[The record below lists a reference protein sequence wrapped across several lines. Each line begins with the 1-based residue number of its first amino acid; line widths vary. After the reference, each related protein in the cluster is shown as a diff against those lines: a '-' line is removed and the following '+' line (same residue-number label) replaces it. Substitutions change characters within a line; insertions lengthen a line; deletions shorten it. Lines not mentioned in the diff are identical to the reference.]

1 MQEKLTGAAHGKEI
15 AIHCAA
21 DRGSLAVELQVVN
34 MGMAGQP
41 DADFD
46 CTVACVLL
54 GFVKSLFRP
63 TCQNIDLNQS
73 EERRKNTIWRA
84 CCDHRTSG
92 QWGILTVVL
101 VCRFHCIHPEQSRRH
116 GGMR

>member
-41 DADFD
+41 DADF
-46 CTVACVLL
+46 
-54 GFVKSLFRP
+54 SLHCGMRP
-63 TCQNIDLNQS
+63 TRICASPCFGPLA
-73 EERRKNTIWRA
+73 K
-84 CCDHRTSG
+84 TS
-92 QWGILTVVL
+92 T
-101 VCRFHCIHPEQSRRH
+101 
-116 GGMR
+116 

>member
-54 GFVKSLFRP
+54 GFVQVPVSAHLPKHRLKPVRGEAEEHDLACLLRSQNQRPVGNPDSCPRVQVSL
-63 TCQNIDLNQS
+63 
-73 EERRKNTIWRA
+73 
-84 CCDHRTSG
+84 
-92 QWGILTVVL
+92 
-101 VCRFHCIHPEQSRRH
+101 HPP
-116 GGMR
+116 